1 MADDIIIFPEFDKI
15 KNEIERLR
23 IELSMLLLER
33 DELQFVICRN
43 IEAKYMLEFGSIEY
57 RAYEA
62 QCTALRLK
70 RKIELIQAK
79 RNRQEPV
86 SIVAIE
92 EILDQEFASYQKQLD
107 ERISKMNEALQWKE
121 ADALSEDEIKE
132 LKMLYRKLVK
142 ILHSDMNP
150 DRTDAQKELFEHAV
164 TAYKNGDLATLRMID
179 AMVGSETLIK
189 QSNDTTEQLNEEKRR
204 LQNLLKKIQ
213 ESIDQIKTRY
223 PYTMKEILEDEEKTE
238 QLRQQYE
245 EILGQYEERILFYRI
260 KIEEMMGL
268 LALLHGKNGESLIP
282 KPFERDIFLLDTHV
296 AGTTHIEGIDE
307 LELYLKSGD
316 RLNLFREPDNPYDEF
331 AILIKTMDGV
341 KIGYI
346 PQKDNIIFARLM
358 DAGKL
363 FWGKITEKEKKG
375 NWLRIKIQVFM
386 HE

>member
-1 MADDIIIFPEFDKI
+1 MALWGMEQIEMADDIIIFPEFDKI

-121 ADALSEDEIKE
+121 SDALSESDSKE

-142 ILHSDMNP
+142 ILHYDMNP
-150 DRTDAQKELFEHAV
+150 ERTDAQRELFEHAV

-213 ESIDQIKTRY
+213 ESIAQIKIRY

-260 KIEEMMGL
+260 KIEEMMG
-268 LALLHGKNGESLIP
+268 
-282 KPFERDIFLLDTHV
+282 
-296 AGTTHIEGIDE
+296 
-307 LELYLKSGD
+307 KS
-316 RLNLFREPDNPYDEF
+316 
-331 AILIKTMDGV
+331 
-341 KIGYI
+341 
-346 PQKDNIIFARLM
+346 
-358 DAGKL
+358 
-363 FWGKITEKEKKG
+363 
-375 NWLRIKIQVFM
+375 

>member
-1 MADDIIIFPEFDKI
+1 MALWGMEQIEMADDIIIFPEFDKI

-121 ADALSEDEIKE
+121 SDALSESDSKE

-142 ILHSDMNP
+142 ILHYDMNP
-150 DRTDAQKELFEHAV
+150 ERTDAQRELFEHAV

-179 AMVGSETLIK
+179 AMVGSETLVK
-189 QSNDTTEQLNEEKRR
+189 QSGDTIEQLNEEKRR

-213 ESIDQIKTRY
+213 ESIAQIKIRY

-260 KIEEMMGL
+260 KIEEMMG
-268 LALLHGKNGESLIP
+268 
-282 KPFERDIFLLDTHV
+282 
-296 AGTTHIEGIDE
+296 
-307 LELYLKSGD
+307 KS
-316 RLNLFREPDNPYDEF
+316 
-331 AILIKTMDGV
+331 
-341 KIGYI
+341 
-346 PQKDNIIFARLM
+346 
-358 DAGKL
+358 
-363 FWGKITEKEKKG
+363 
-375 NWLRIKIQVFM
+375 

>member
-1 MADDIIIFPEFDKI
+1 MNEEKSTKTKVEVSSSSNVIVFPDFEKL
-15 KNEIERLR
+15 KSEVEKMRT
-23 IELSMLLLER
+23 ELSMLLLER
-33 DELQFVICRN
+33 DELQFVICKN
-43 IEAKYMLEFGSIEY
+43 IETEYMLKLGSIEY
-57 RAYEA
+57 KAYEA
-62 QCTALRLK
+62 QCAALRLK

-213 ESIDQIKTRY
+213 ESIDQITRY

-260 KIEEMMGL
+260 KIEEMMG
-268 LALLHGKNGESLIP
+268 ESH
-282 KPFERDIFLLDTHV
+282 ERLD
-296 AGTTHIEGIDE
+296 
-307 LELYLKSGD
+307 
-316 RLNLFREPDNPYDEF
+316 
-331 AILIKTMDGV
+331 
-341 KIGYI
+341 
-346 PQKDNIIFARLM
+346 
-358 DAGKL
+358 
-363 FWGKITEKEKKG
+363 
-375 NWLRIKIQVFM
+375 
-386 HE
+386 

>member
-1 MADDIIIFPEFDKI
+1 MALWGMEQIEMADDIIIFPEFDKI

-43 IEAKYMLEFGSIEY
+43 IEAKYTLEFGSIEY

-86 SIVAIE
+86 SIV
-92 EILDQEFASYQKQLD
+92 
-107 ERISKMNEALQWKE
+107 
-121 ADALSEDEIKE
+121 
-132 LKMLYRKLVK
+132 LYRKLVK

-150 DRTDAQKELFEHAV
+150 ERTDAQRELFEHAV

-179 AMVGSETLIK
+179 AMVGSETLVK
-189 QSNDTTEQLNEEKRR
+189 QSGDTIEQLNEEKRR

-213 ESIDQIKTRY
+213 ESIAQIKTRY

-260 KIEEMMGL
+260 KIEEMMG
-268 LALLHGKNGESLIP
+268 ES
-282 KPFERDIFLLDTHV
+282 
-296 AGTTHIEGIDE
+296 
-307 LELYLKSGD
+307 
-316 RLNLFREPDNPYDEF
+316 
-331 AILIKTMDGV
+331 
-341 KIGYI
+341 
-346 PQKDNIIFARLM
+346 
-358 DAGKL
+358 
-363 FWGKITEKEKKG
+363 
-375 NWLRIKIQVFM
+375 

>member
-1 MADDIIIFPEFDKI
+1 MALWGMEQIEMADDIIIFPEFDKI

-121 ADALSEDEIKE
+121 SDALSESDSKE

-142 ILHSDMNP
+142 ILHYDMNP
-150 DRTDAQKELFEHAV
+150 ERTDAQRELFEHAV

-179 AMVGSETLIK
+179 AMVGSETLVK
-189 QSNDTTEQLNEEKRR
+189 QSGDTIEQLNEEKRR

-213 ESIDQIKTRY
+213 ESIAQIKIRY

-245 EILGQYEERILFYRI
+245 EILGQYEEHILFYRI
-260 KIEEMMGL
+260 KIEKMMG
-268 LALLHGKNGESLIP
+268 
-282 KPFERDIFLLDTHV
+282 
-296 AGTTHIEGIDE
+296 
-307 LELYLKSGD
+307 KS
-316 RLNLFREPDNPYDEF
+316 
-331 AILIKTMDGV
+331 
-341 KIGYI
+341 
-346 PQKDNIIFARLM
+346 
-358 DAGKL
+358 
-363 FWGKITEKEKKG
+363 
-375 NWLRIKIQVFM
+375 

>member
-1 MADDIIIFPEFDKI
+1 MALWGMEQIEMADDIIIFPEFDKI

-260 KIEEMMGL
+260 KIEKMMG
-268 LALLHGKNGESLIP
+268 ESH
-282 KPFERDIFLLDTHV
+282 ERLD
-296 AGTTHIEGIDE
+296 
-307 LELYLKSGD
+307 
-316 RLNLFREPDNPYDEF
+316 
-331 AILIKTMDGV
+331 
-341 KIGYI
+341 
-346 PQKDNIIFARLM
+346 
-358 DAGKL
+358 
-363 FWGKITEKEKKG
+363 
-375 NWLRIKIQVFM
+375 
-386 HE
+386 

>member
-1 MADDIIIFPEFDKI
+1 MALWGMEQIEMADDIIIFPEFDKI

-43 IEAKYMLEFGSIEY
+43 IEAKYTLEFGSIEY

-121 ADALSEDEIKE
+121 SDVLSESDSKE

-150 DRTDAQKELFEHAV
+150 ERTDAQRELFEHAV

-179 AMVGSETLIK
+179 AMVGSETLVK
-189 QSNDTTEQLNEEKRR
+189 QLGDTIEQLNEEKRR

-223 PYTMKEILEDEEKTE
+223 PYTMKEILENEEKTE

-260 KIEEMMGL
+260 KIEEMMG
-268 LALLHGKNGESLIP
+268 ES
-282 KPFERDIFLLDTHV
+282 
-296 AGTTHIEGIDE
+296 
-307 LELYLKSGD
+307 
-316 RLNLFREPDNPYDEF
+316 
-331 AILIKTMDGV
+331 
-341 KIGYI
+341 
-346 PQKDNIIFARLM
+346 
-358 DAGKL
+358 
-363 FWGKITEKEKKG
+363 
-375 NWLRIKIQVFM
+375 

>member
-179 AMVGSETLIK
+179 AMVGSETLVK
-189 QSNDTTEQLNEEKRR
+189 QSGDTIEQLNEEKRR

-213 ESIDQIKTRY
+213 ESIAQIKTRY

-245 EILGQYEERILFYRI
+245 EILGQYEEHILFYRI
-260 KIEEMMGL
+260 KIEEMMG
-268 LALLHGKNGESLIP
+268 
-282 KPFERDIFLLDTHV
+282 
-296 AGTTHIEGIDE
+296 
-307 LELYLKSGD
+307 KS
-316 RLNLFREPDNPYDEF
+316 
-331 AILIKTMDGV
+331 
-341 KIGYI
+341 
-346 PQKDNIIFARLM
+346 
-358 DAGKL
+358 
-363 FWGKITEKEKKG
+363 
-375 NWLRIKIQVFM
+375 

>member
-1 MADDIIIFPEFDKI
+1 MALWGMEQIEMADDIIIFPEFDKI

-43 IEAKYMLEFGSIEY
+43 IEAKYTL
-57 RAYEA
+57 
-62 QCTALRLK
+62 
-70 RKIELIQAK
+70 
-79 RNRQEPV
+79 
-86 SIVAIE
+86 

-121 ADALSEDEIKE
+121 SDALSESDSKE

-150 DRTDAQKELFEHAV
+150 ERTDAQRELFEHAV

-179 AMVGSETLIK
+179 AMVGSETLVK
-189 QSNDTTEQLNEEKRR
+189 QSGDTIEQLNEEKRR

-223 PYTMKEILEDEEKTE
+223 PYTMKEILENEEKTE

-260 KIEEMMGL
+260 KIEEMMG
-268 LALLHGKNGESLIP
+268 ESH
-282 KPFERDIFLLDTHV
+282 ERLD
-296 AGTTHIEGIDE
+296 
-307 LELYLKSGD
+307 
-316 RLNLFREPDNPYDEF
+316 
-331 AILIKTMDGV
+331 
-341 KIGYI
+341 
-346 PQKDNIIFARLM
+346 
-358 DAGKL
+358 
-363 FWGKITEKEKKG
+363 
-375 NWLRIKIQVFM
+375 
-386 HE
+386 

>member
-43 IEAKYMLEFGSIEY
+43 IEAKYTLEFGSIEY

-121 ADALSEDEIKE
+121 SDALSESDSKE

-150 DRTDAQKELFEHAV
+150 ERTDAQRELFEHAV

-179 AMVGSETLIK
+179 AMVGSETLVK
-189 QSNDTTEQLNEEKRR
+189 QSGDTIEQLNEEKRR
-204 LQNLLKKIQ
+204 IQNLLKKIQ
-213 ESIDQIKTRY
+213 ESIAQIKTRY

-260 KIEEMMGL
+260 KIEEMMR
-268 LALLHGKNGESLIP
+268 ES
-282 KPFERDIFLLDTHV
+282 
-296 AGTTHIEGIDE
+296 
-307 LELYLKSGD
+307 
-316 RLNLFREPDNPYDEF
+316 
-331 AILIKTMDGV
+331 
-341 KIGYI
+341 
-346 PQKDNIIFARLM
+346 
-358 DAGKL
+358 
-363 FWGKITEKEKKG
+363 
-375 NWLRIKIQVFM
+375 

>member
-1 MADDIIIFPEFDKI
+1 MALWGMEQIEMADDIIIFPEFDKI

-43 IEAKYMLEFGSIEY
+43 IEAKYTLEFGSIEY

-121 ADALSEDEIKE
+121 SDALSESDS
-132 LKMLYRKLVK
+132 
-142 ILHSDMNP
+142 LHSDMNP
-150 DRTDAQKELFEHAV
+150 ERTDAQRELFEHAV

-179 AMVGSETLIK
+179 AMVGSETLVK
-189 QSNDTTEQLNEEKRR
+189 QSGDTIEQLNEEKRR

-213 ESIDQIKTRY
+213 ESIAQIKTRY

-260 KIEEMMGL
+260 KIEEMMG
-268 LALLHGKNGESLIP
+268 
-282 KPFERDIFLLDTHV
+282 
-296 AGTTHIEGIDE
+296 
-307 LELYLKSGD
+307 KS
-316 RLNLFREPDNPYDEF
+316 
-331 AILIKTMDGV
+331 
-341 KIGYI
+341 
-346 PQKDNIIFARLM
+346 
-358 DAGKL
+358 
-363 FWGKITEKEKKG
+363 
-375 NWLRIKIQVFM
+375 

>member
-1 MADDIIIFPEFDKI
+1 MALWGMEQIEMADDIIIFPEFDKI

-43 IEAKYMLEFGSIEY
+43 IEAKYTLEFGSIEY

-62 QCTALRLK
+62 QCT
-70 RKIELIQAK
+70 LIQAK
-79 RNRQEPV
+79 RNRQELV

-121 ADALSEDEIKE
+121 SDALSESDSKE

-150 DRTDAQKELFEHAV
+150 ERTDAQRELFEHAV

-179 AMVGSETLIK
+179 AMVGSETLVK
-189 QSNDTTEQLNEEKRR
+189 QSGDTIEQLNEEKRR

-213 ESIDQIKTRY
+213 ESIAQIKTRY

-260 KIEEMMGL
+260 KIEEMMG
-268 LALLHGKNGESLIP
+268 
-282 KPFERDIFLLDTHV
+282 
-296 AGTTHIEGIDE
+296 
-307 LELYLKSGD
+307 KS
-316 RLNLFREPDNPYDEF
+316 
-331 AILIKTMDGV
+331 
-341 KIGYI
+341 
-346 PQKDNIIFARLM
+346 
-358 DAGKL
+358 
-363 FWGKITEKEKKG
+363 
-375 NWLRIKIQVFM
+375 

>member
-23 IELSMLLLER
+23 IELSMLLLEL
-33 DELQFVICRN
+33 DEIQFVFFMN
-43 IEAKYMLEFGSIEY
+43 IEAKYMLDFGSIEY

-179 AMVGSETLIK
+179 AMVGSE
-189 QSNDTTEQLNEEKRR
+189 EKRR

-260 KIEEMMGL
+260 KIEEMMG
-268 LALLHGKNGESLIP
+268 ESH
-282 KPFERDIFLLDTHV
+282 ERLD
-296 AGTTHIEGIDE
+296 
-307 LELYLKSGD
+307 
-316 RLNLFREPDNPYDEF
+316 
-331 AILIKTMDGV
+331 
-341 KIGYI
+341 
-346 PQKDNIIFARLM
+346 
-358 DAGKL
+358 
-363 FWGKITEKEKKG
+363 
-375 NWLRIKIQVFM
+375 
-386 HE
+386 

>member
-1 MADDIIIFPEFDKI
+1 MALWGMEQIEMADDIIIFPEFDKI

-43 IEAKYMLEFGSIEY
+43 IEAKYTLEFGSIEY

-121 ADALSEDEIKE
+121 

-150 DRTDAQKELFEHAV
+150 ERTDAQRELFEHAV
-164 TAYKNGDLATLRMID
+164 TAYKNGDLAILRMID
-179 AMVGSETLIK
+179 AMVGSETLVK
-189 QSNDTTEQLNEEKRR
+189 QSGDTIEQLNEEKRR

-223 PYTMKEILEDEEKTE
+223 PYTMKEILENEEKTE

-260 KIEEMMGL
+260 KIEEMMG
-268 LALLHGKNGESLIP
+268 ESH
-282 KPFERDIFLLDTHV
+282 ERLD
-296 AGTTHIEGIDE
+296 
-307 LELYLKSGD
+307 
-316 RLNLFREPDNPYDEF
+316 
-331 AILIKTMDGV
+331 
-341 KIGYI
+341 
-346 PQKDNIIFARLM
+346 
-358 DAGKL
+358 
-363 FWGKITEKEKKG
+363 
-375 NWLRIKIQVFM
+375 
-386 HE
+386 

>member
-1 MADDIIIFPEFDKI
+1 MALWGMEQIEMADDIIIFPEFDKI

-43 IEAKYMLEFGSIEY
+43 IEAKYTLEFGSIEY

-79 RNRQEPV
+79 RNRQGPV

-121 ADALSEDEIKE
+121 SDALSESDSKE

-150 DRTDAQKELFEHAV
+150 ERTDAQRELF
-164 TAYKNGDLATLRMID
+164 GDLATLRMID
-179 AMVGSETLIK
+179 AMVGSETLVK
-189 QSNDTTEQLNEEKRR
+189 QSGDTIEQLNEEKRR
-204 LQNLLKKIQ
+204 IQNLLKKIQ
-213 ESIDQIKTRY
+213 ESIAQIKTRY

-260 KIEEMMGL
+260 KIEEMMR
-268 LALLHGKNGESLIP
+268 ES
-282 KPFERDIFLLDTHV
+282 
-296 AGTTHIEGIDE
+296 
-307 LELYLKSGD
+307 
-316 RLNLFREPDNPYDEF
+316 
-331 AILIKTMDGV
+331 
-341 KIGYI
+341 
-346 PQKDNIIFARLM
+346 
-358 DAGKL
+358 
-363 FWGKITEKEKKG
+363 
-375 NWLRIKIQVFM
+375 